1 MNPPLLKGELEGDF
15 RRRLTMRNEA
25 RHSEIKTEKRRNRGD
40 VEPIADPLPDYFD
53 YCDQGCDLFP
63 SCLECP
69 LTHCR
74 YDEHT
79 GGRRTTTRL
88 RDKELLRQRALAGKN
103 VAELAKSFGVSKR
116 TVQRIIRR
124 ASSE

>member
-1 MNPPLLKGELEGDF
+1 
-15 RRRLTMRNEA
+15 MRNEA
-25 RHSEIKTEKRRNRGD
+25 CHAESKTEKRRNGGD
-40 VEPIADPLPDYFD
+40 AEPIADALPDYFD

-69 LTHCR
+69 LPRCR
-74 YDEHT
+74 YDEQA
-79 GGRRTTTRL
+79 GGRRAATRL
-88 RDKELLRQRALAGKN
+88 RDKELLRQRGLAGTN

-124 ASSE
+124 SSSE